1 MILIIKLLGEAINR
15 KSIRTIIMTTSQ
27 REVNEMHDAIS
38 FPDPFI
44 CSLLKPV
51 FKNGNIHIMEERL
64 TLNIFLQ
71 LIRRGKIQW
80 VSLL

>member
-1 MILIIKLLGEAINR
+1 
-15 KSIRTIIMTTSQ
+15 
-27 REVNEMHDAIS
+27 MHDAIS

-64 TLNIFLQ
+64 TLNYIFAINQ
-71 LIRRGKIQW
+71 VRKDTMGFP
-80 VSLL
+80 SLK